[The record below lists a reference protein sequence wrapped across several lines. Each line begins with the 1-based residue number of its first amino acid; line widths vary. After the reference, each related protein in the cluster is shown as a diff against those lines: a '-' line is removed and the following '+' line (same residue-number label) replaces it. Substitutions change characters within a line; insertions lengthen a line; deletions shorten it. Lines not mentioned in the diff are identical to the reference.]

1 MIKISLMTHRS
12 HCAQIC
18 TGFERL
24 YKGKELECIEYE
36 DHCFDSS
43 IPNHTFPIVEVK
55 YHGKTLMYDT
65 EDGYNQK
72 VMQYYLD
79 KCDYYFKRS
88 YSSTKN
94 EELFSEIDRK
104 KIYPLGLGYEVYT
117 PSNPYCQ
124 KNKASLVK
132 YLLGKKP
139 CQYFSVERFEGCAQY
154 KTIEQLKIIFF
165 CRLWE
170 ERSDLTQEK
179 NDEREY
185 INETRVAIIRRLKK
199 IYGDA
204 FIGGLYSNSLAKKM
218 APEIIVSR
226 LHTERSQYL
235 KKLHAADI
243 AIGTMGLHESIGWKT
258 AEYVASGKAIV
269 NEKLHYEV
277 PGDFKVGK
285 NYLEFSTVDECIN
298 NVEFLVKHPFKVYEM
313 KCRNLEYYMLYM
325 KPEIMIK
332 RTLDIVDSGEL

>member
-1 MIKISLMTHRS
+1 
-12 HCAQIC
+12 
-18 TGFERL
+18 
-24 YKGKELECIEYE
+24 
-36 DHCFDSS
+36 
-43 IPNHTFPIVEVK
+43 
-55 YHGKTLMYDT
+55 MYDT

-204 FIGGLYSNSLAKKM
+204 FIGGLYSNSLAKKW
-218 APEIIVSR
+218 
-226 LHTERSQYL
+226 HQ
-235 KKLHAADI
+235 KLLLAD
-243 AIGTMGLHESIGWKT
+243 
-258 AEYVASGKAIV
+258 
-269 NEKLHYEV
+269 
-277 PGDFKVGK
+277 
-285 NYLEFSTVDECIN
+285 
-298 NVEFLVKHPFKVYEM
+298 
-313 KCRNLEYYMLYM
+313 
-325 KPEIMIK
+325 
-332 RTLDIVDSGEL
+332 